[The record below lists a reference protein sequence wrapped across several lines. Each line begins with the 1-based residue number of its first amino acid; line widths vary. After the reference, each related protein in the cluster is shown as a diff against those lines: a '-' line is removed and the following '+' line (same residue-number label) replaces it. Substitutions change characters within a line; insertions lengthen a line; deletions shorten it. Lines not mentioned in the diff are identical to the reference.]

1 MLVYPER
8 LSVKRK
14 YFFSLTSRFQET
26 FGVFNRLFRDI
37 EIHGEGAAKKSKA
50 LRGEIETE
58 P

>member
-1 MLVYPER
+1 MLIYPER

-14 YFFSLTSRFQET
+14 YFFSLTIRLQET
-26 FGVFNRLFRDI
+26 FDVFNRLFRDI

-50 LRGEIETE
+50 LRGEIKTA